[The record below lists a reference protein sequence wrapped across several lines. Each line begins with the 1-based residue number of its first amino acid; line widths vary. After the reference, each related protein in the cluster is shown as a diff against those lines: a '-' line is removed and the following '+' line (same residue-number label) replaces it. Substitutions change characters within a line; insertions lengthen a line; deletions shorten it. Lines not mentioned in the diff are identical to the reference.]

1 MKPAL
6 FSVLTC
12 VGLLTL
18 QPLVFAQSP
27 STNGAPV
34 SLTPPADNA
43 TIAPVLPVP
52 GTESE
57 LRVAPT
63 PDTLVSG
70 MALPAGDNRLKVQV
84 QFQGKPLVLT
94 FNQDDLL
101 RRVTNRR
108 TRFEYVREPL
118 YSVFAGLAKL
128 MNRGFEFPYV
138 APTRGGDTSGQDL
151 SMATLTARYENMTP
165 SEVFF
170 RVAKDYGFV
179 VRDDD
184 GVLRLLNPASVK
196 KQDLVMRVYTMKYVN
211 LYNYFDSIKAMLSPV
226 GQIYVDD
233 AVVQGGKGN
242 TITPG
247 KLFGQASAGDPSLY
261 SSGATSSSSA
271 SGAGSPS
278 INSDAEERDAVRPN
292 NAFSY
297 TVYDLPEVQEQIAA
311 YIADV
316 DKPHRQIQVQMR
328 LYEYDL
334 TRPGASNEVGLD
346 LSSILGGYSLTAG
359 NVKGLPGATAT
370 TAGTLGPILFPSPTT
385 MILEAQQLQAAVHFM
400 QTDTR
405 SKLKESPSIIAQ
417 HGVTTFM
424 RSVTRVPYLNSTS
437 TNGNSGSSTS
447 TQTINYVDI
456 GTTLN
461 VTPFI
466 EDDSDP
472 DPSQWTLYL
481 DLKPEVTASAGT
493 VTIAGNPTPEFT
505 ARAPT
510 TQVRIRNGD
519 TVLLAGFTSDDLS
532 VTSAGV
538 PWLKDIPIL
547 GYFFGTKSTDSEKTE
562 LVMLVTADIIDLDN
576 KTLPAAGDRDLR
588 QWVVEGERK
597 GPEAVQVKSGTP
609 VDVAMGAGPA
619 PASTPVAASPD
630 AANIEAERLQLEQE
644 RRKRM
649 QELGD
654 EFQKK
659 QAAIDAQA
667 NGITSKPTSLDDPV
681 VNAVPSN

>member
-1 MKPAL
+1 
-6 FSVLTC
+6 
-12 VGLLTL
+12 
-18 QPLVFAQSP
+18 
-27 STNGAPV
+27 
-34 SLTPPADNA
+34 
-43 TIAPVLPVP
+43 
-52 GTESE
+52 
-57 LRVAPT
+57 
-63 PDTLVSG
+63 
-70 MALPAGDNRLKVQV
+70 LKVQV

-128 MNRGFEFPYV
+128 MNRGFEFPYM

-359 NVKGLPGATAT
+359 NAGVDGYYGGHFGAYFVPESDDHDS
-370 TAGTLGPILFPSPTT
+370 GS
-385 MILEAQQLQAAVHFM
+385 AAV
-400 QTDTR
+400 
-405 SKLKESPSIIAQ
+405 A
-417 HGVTTFM
+417 G
-424 RSVTRVPYLNSTS
+424 
-437 TNGNSGSSTS
+437 SGS
-447 TQTINYVDI
+447 
-456 GTTLN
+456 
-461 VTPFI
+461 
-466 EDDSDP
+466 
-472 DPSQWTLYL
+472 LYA
-481 DLKPEVTASAGT
+481 DGYALK
-493 VTIAGNPTPEFT
+493 
-505 ARAPT
+505 
-510 TQVRIRNGD
+510 
-519 TVLLAGFTSDDLS
+519 
-532 VTSAGV
+532 
-538 PWLKDIPIL
+538 
-547 GYFFGTKSTDSEKTE
+547 
-562 LVMLVTADIIDLDN
+562 
-576 KTLPAAGDRDLR
+576 
-588 QWVVEGERK
+588 VEGVAVHHCAAWCHDVYEERD
-597 GPEAVQVKSGTP
+597 PCP
-609 VDVAMGAGPA
+609 VF
-619 PASTPVAASPD
+619 
-630 AANIEAERLQLEQE
+630 
-644 RRKRM
+644 
-649 QELGD
+649 
-654 EFQKK
+654 EFDFDQRE
-659 QAAIDAQA
+659 
-667 NGITSKPTSLDDPV
+667 
-681 VNAVPSN
+681 